1 MMNYKSAKIAEDA
14 NIAKQSVI
22 IGDVTIGRDSCV
34 LYYSVLRGDE
44 APIVIGEETNI
55 QENCTVHVSR
65 NMPVRIGNNVTVGH
79 NAVIHSC
86 TIGDRTLIGMGA
98 VILDGAQIGND
109 CIIGAGSLVTKNTII
124 PDGSLVMGSPAKIK
138 RNLTW
143 EEKLGNLENSKEYV
157 SVSREMKRQGG
168 VSSMKVKRVKVQK
181 QMILQEEQLL
191 SENEYHKLIRT
202 AYKKGQKSLGMI
214 METIAT
220 TGIRISELKYFTVGA
235 VRRGNIIIHNKG
247 KIRRILIPGAIR
259 KKLLYYCFIHKIN
272 DGIIFITKNGNAQN
286 RSNIW
291 TQMKKL
297 SKAAGI
303 AVEKVYPHAFR
314 HLFARMYY
322 QLTSDISGLAD
333 ILGHS
338 SIETT
343 RIYTADS
350 EQKYLASMERL
361 ELLLSDIRLPEE
373 VTE

>member
-1 MMNYKSAKIAEDA
+1 MNDKSAKIAEDA

-65 NMPVRIGNNVTVGH
+65 NMPVRIGKNVTVGH

-157 SVSREMKRQGG
+157 SVSREMKHQG
-168 VSSMKVKRVKVQK
+168 V
-181 QMILQEEQLL
+181 L
-191 SENEYHKLIRT
+191 
-202 AYKKGQKSLGMI
+202 
-214 METIAT
+214 
-220 TGIRISELKYFTVGA
+220 
-235 VRRGNIIIHNKG
+235 
-247 KIRRILIPGAIR
+247 
-259 KKLLYYCFIHKIN
+259 
-272 DGIIFITKNGNAQN
+272 
-286 RSNIW
+286 
-291 TQMKKL
+291 
-297 SKAAGI
+297 
-303 AVEKVYPHAFR
+303 
-314 HLFARMYY
+314 
-322 QLTSDISGLAD
+322 
-333 ILGHS
+333 
-338 SIETT
+338 
-343 RIYTADS
+343 
-350 EQKYLASMERL
+350 
-361 ELLLSDIRLPEE
+361 
-373 VTE
+373 

>member
-1 MMNYKSAKIAEDA
+1 MNYKSAKIAEDA

-65 NMPVRIGNNVTVGH
+65 NMPVTVGH

-157 SVSREMKRQGG
+157 SVSREMKRQG
-168 VSSMKVKRVKVQK
+168 V
-181 QMILQEEQLL
+181 L
-191 SENEYHKLIRT
+191 
-202 AYKKGQKSLGMI
+202 
-214 METIAT
+214 
-220 TGIRISELKYFTVGA
+220 
-235 VRRGNIIIHNKG
+235 
-247 KIRRILIPGAIR
+247 
-259 KKLLYYCFIHKIN
+259 
-272 DGIIFITKNGNAQN
+272 
-286 RSNIW
+286 
-291 TQMKKL
+291 
-297 SKAAGI
+297 
-303 AVEKVYPHAFR
+303 
-314 HLFARMYY
+314 
-322 QLTSDISGLAD
+322 
-333 ILGHS
+333 
-338 SIETT
+338 
-343 RIYTADS
+343 
-350 EQKYLASMERL
+350 
-361 ELLLSDIRLPEE
+361 
-373 VTE
+373 